1 MHEIRFLNRNS
12 TSILQDT
19 ILLYLGRIM
28 VKQSRVNFKRPLIK
42 TVQSFETLYKTV
54 YLDRITNIYT

>member
-1 MHEIRFLNRNS
+1 
-12 TSILQDT
+12 
-19 ILLYLGRIM
+19 M